1 LKLSKGIWPQ
11 WAPVGYLNDRQ
22 TRTIVIDKDKAPLI
36 KKTFEL
42 YSTGAYTL
50 YRLRETINACGLTG
64 TKNRTLAVCNYQ
76 HILKN
81 PIYYGIIRYK
91 GEIYEGKHE
100 PIITKKLFDK
110 CQGVMLRR
118 GKPKK
123 SVRYFVL
130 RDLMMRCGEC
140 GRMITAETQKGFVY
154 YRCTKRLTNCKQKYV
169 REEVLAAQ
177 IRKVIQKVSL
187 CDDWTKKILEQLE
200 KDKNSSVQSSRPQQQ
215 NLQAKITELEN
226 KIYKLIDVYLEGGL
240 LLEEYQ
246 RKKENFINEKKKL
259 QETLQDFA
267 AGGNNWF
274 EQAKAFVTSLN
285 RAHCAIAEGNLES
298 QKEFL
303 KKIGSNFIL
312 KERRLVFSTGDP
324 YRSLFSSAPFLTW
337 RCSCDEIRMFYRHN
351 FINL

>member
-1 LKLSKGIWPQ
+1 
-11 WAPVGYLNDRQ
+11 
-22 TRTIVIDKDKAPLI
+22 
-36 KKTFEL
+36 
-42 YSTGAYTL
+42 
-50 YRLRETINACGLTG
+50 
-64 TKNRTLAVCNYQ
+64 
-76 HILKN
+76 
-81 PIYYGIIRYK
+81 
-91 GEIYEGKHE
+91 
-100 PIITKKLFDK
+100 
-110 CQGVMLRR
+110 
-118 GKPKK
+118 
-123 SVRYFVL
+123 
-130 RDLMMRCGEC
+130 
-140 GRMITAETQKGFVY
+140 MITAETQKGFVY

-226 KIYKLIDVYLEGGL
+226 KINKLIDVYLEGGL

-274 EQAKAFVTSLN
+274 EQAREFVTSLN

-298 QKEFL
+298 QKDFL

-312 KERRLVFSTGDP
+312 KERRLVFSSEAP
-324 YRSLFSSAPFLTW
+324 YRGLFLDAPYLTW
-337 RCSCDEIRMFYRHN
+337 RWGWDSNPGD
-351 FINL
+351 